1 MKTLKFAHNLVEKV
15 LDGSKTV
22 TWRLFDDKDL
32 SVGDRLQ
39 CSTSDTGNGFAE
51 AEIVAVQE
59 KKLGEIEGA
68 DFVGHEKYA
77 DQEEMLETYRGYY
90 GDSVDRDTVV
100 KIIEFKLL
108 N

>member
-1 MKTLKFAHNLVEKV
+1 MKTLKFAHNLVGKII
-15 LDGSKTV
+15 DGSKTV

-32 SVGDRLQ
+32 LVGDRLQ
-39 CSTSDTGNGFAE
+39 FINGDTRDGFAE

-59 KKLGEIEGA
+59 KKLGEIEEA
-68 DFVGHEKYA
+68 DCVGHEKYA

-90 GDSVDRDTVV
+90 GDSVDRDTAV